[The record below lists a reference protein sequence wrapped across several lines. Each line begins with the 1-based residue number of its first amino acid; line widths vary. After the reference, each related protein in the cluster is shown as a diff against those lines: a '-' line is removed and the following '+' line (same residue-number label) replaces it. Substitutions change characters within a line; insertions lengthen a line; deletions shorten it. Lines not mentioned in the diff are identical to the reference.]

1 MRLFVAVELD
11 EAVLAVAQ
19 ATAEELRRRIG
30 DALRPKWVS
39 GANMHLTVYFIG
51 HVTDDH
57 VPAVLDAL
65 RPTLPI
71 APFDVVLGECRMFP
85 EFGPPRVLWIGLKE
99 GLSSLASMHEQFGVR
114 LLPLGFEPE
123 DREFHAHLTLARVK
137 DAPRGSAAAA
147 REALRSVHVPAARCP
162 ITHATVFESRL
173 SPKGPTYTPL
183 FGVPLRPP
191 RA

>member
-11 EAVLAVAQ
+11 EAMLAAAQ
-19 ATAEELRRRIG
+19 ETSDELRRRLG
-30 DALRPKWVS
+30 GALRPKWVS
-39 GANMHLTVYFIG
+39 AANMHLTIYFIG
-51 HVTDDH
+51 HCRDDR

-65 RPTLPI
+65 RPPLPI
-71 APFDVVLGECRMFP
+71 APFDVVLGTCGMFP
-85 EFGPPRVLWIGLKE
+85 GFGPPRVLWIGLKE
-99 GLSSLASMHEQFGVR
+99 GLSSLEAMHEHFGVR

-123 DREFHAHLTLARVK
+123 DRGFHAHLTLARVK

-162 ITHATVFESRL
+162 ITHATVFESSL

-191 RA
+191 RS